1 VIILNLNQN
10 KITFMNL
17 NIGISPKDLKKS
29 TNILASILSNEM
41 ILYVKTRKFH
51 WNISG
56 NSFMELHK
64 LFEDQYRII
73 ESNIDEV
80 AERISQLGEKT
91 IGTMKEFIENSTLKE
106 SPKEYVSQKNMLEE
120 LLQNH
125 EQLITEFRDYIP
137 SFEESNDAGSA
148 DFVTGL
154 LQQHEKMAWI
164 LRRYLV

>member
-1 VIILNLNQN
+1 
-10 KITFMNL
+10 MNL

-29 TNILASILSNEM
+29 TNILATILSNEM